1 MAQKILGKQ
10 AEVGSVNS
18 CTTEITVYPEVTFL
32 GDELKEKHKVN
43 FVDLPGLLDTE
54 NKDQQI
60 LDKMVEEFRKKVP
73 RIDIFVL
80 CFE

>member
-54 NKDQQI
+54 NKDQ
-60 LDKMVEEFRKKVP
+60 
-73 RIDIFVL
+73 
-80 CFE
+80 